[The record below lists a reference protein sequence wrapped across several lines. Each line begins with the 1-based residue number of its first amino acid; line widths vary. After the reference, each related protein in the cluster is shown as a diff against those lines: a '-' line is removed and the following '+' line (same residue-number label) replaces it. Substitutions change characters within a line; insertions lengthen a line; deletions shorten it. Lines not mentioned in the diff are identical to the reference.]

1 MLRVTSGMVLVRRA
15 LTAALAGLSASA
27 ACGQSGA
34 APAGEASVA
43 IPLTLPTVTYTV
55 AAIDSVAMIDSKR
68 LTISPASVSYL
79 LGAAAVLRIAAVQDA
94 LVARETPSSPPAVA
108 DPPPLVSAEPVSAA
122 PPPVEPRADML
133 ALKPEVRLAPD
144 RGNADSAPAFVQG
157 LKISGEIGKDTVVE
171 GEAELRKRGTNIK
184 ADRIDYRPVE
194 DQLLAAG
201 NVRVYRGGDL
211 FTGTELDLKLDAQ
224 TGVFLKS
231 EYLLANDRARGSAE
245 KFEFLGKDNY
255 RAEDAV
261 YTTCGPGNDDWYLQV
276 KELKLDYGRDL
287 GEVENAKL
295 YFMGANILSAPGM
308 SFALNSKRKSGF
320 LAPSFGS
327 TIQSGQ
333 EFSLPYYWNIAPNRD
348 LTITPRFMTK
358 RGLQTNLASRF
369 IGENY
374 QGEARLEWLP
384 DDHVTRTNRS
394 GFSLLHRQKLG
405 GGWTG
410 NLNVNKVSDDTYFTD
425 LSSRITQTSQRILT
439 REGAVNY
446 AGSYYGVSGRVQ
458 TFQTLQ
464 DILTPVI
471 APYHRVPQIG
481 FNARRFDV
489 AGLDLN
495 LNGEYVRFTH
505 PTQVMGNR
513 VVANP
518 SISYPWLSP
527 GGYVTPKLSLHTTKY
542 FLQQNAAGTPDAFT
556 RTVPQFSL
564 DTGLVFER
572 STDYF
577 GQNYTQTLE
586 PRAYFLRVPARD
598 QSRFPVFDS
607 GIPDLNFAQI
617 FTDNFYSG
625 QDRIADANQ
634 VTVGFTSRLIGT
646 DKANERMR
654 FALAQRFYF
663 SDQKVTLPGEVA
675 RTDRTSD
682 ILASVSGEVAPKLMI
697 DTALQYNPNHNQT
710 GRISIGARWSPEL
723 GRTISAAYRYRRD
736 TLENVDFASQWKFGS
751 NWYAVGRYNYSIQ
764 DQKVVEALAGLEYD
778 GDCWVGRF
786 VMQRFATATQRATTA
801 IFFQLELNG
810 LSRLGSNPLD
820 QLRRNIPGYTKL
832 NEHQTL
838 PQKTMDR
845 YE

>member
-1 MLRVTSGMVLVRRA
+1 MLCKTSGSALRRRA
-15 LTAALAGLSASA
+15 LTAALAGLGVSAAQGQNLALPARDAVLVIPWSAPSASYLVA
-27 ACGQSGA
+27 AADVAPARDVTA
-34 APAGEASVA
+34 APAPINHSAS
-43 IPLTLPTVTYTV
+43 P
-55 AAIDSVAMIDSKR
+55 
-68 LTISPASVSYL
+68 
-79 LGAAAVLRIAAVQDA
+79 VLV
-94 LVARETPSSPPAVA
+94 
-108 DPPPLVSAEPVSAA
+108 AA
-122 PPPVEPRADML
+122 PPLPSADIL
-133 ALKPEVRLAPD
+133 ALKPESRLNPE
-144 RGNADSAPAFVQG
+144 RGADDSAPTFVQG
-157 LKISGEIGKDTVVE
+157 LKISGEIGKETIVE
-171 GEAELRKRGTNIK
+171 GEAELRKRGTSIK
-184 ADRIDYRPVE
+184 ADRIDYRPE
-194 DQLLAAG
+194 DDQMHAAG
-201 NVRVYRGGDL
+201 SVRVYRSGDL
-211 FTGTELDLKLDAQ
+211 FTGTDLNLKLDAQ

-245 KFEFLGKDNY
+245 KMNFLGKDNY
-255 RAEDAV
+255 QADDAV

-287 GEVENAKL
+287 GEAEGAKL
-295 YFMGANILSAPGM
+295 YFKGMNILSVPGI
-308 SFALNSKRKSGF
+308 SFALNSRRKSGF

-333 EFSLPYYWNIAPNRD
+333 EVSIPYYWNIAPNRD
-348 LTITPRFMTK
+348 MTITPRFMTK

-369 IGENY
+369 IGDDY

-384 DDHVTRTNRS
+384 NDKLTRTNRS
-394 GFSLLHRQKLG
+394 GFSLLHKQNLG
-405 GGWTG
+405 GGWSG

-425 LSSRITQTSQRILT
+425 LSSRITQTSQRTLT
-439 REGAVNY
+439 REGTLNY
-446 AGSYYGVSGRVQ
+446 AGSYYGLSGRIQ

-464 DILTPVI
+464 DILAPVT
-471 APYHRVPQIG
+471 APYHRVPQINFG
-481 FNARRFDV
+481 ARRFDV

-495 LNGEYVRFTH
+495 FTSDYTRFTH

-513 VVANP
+513 VVVNP
-518 SISYPWLSP
+518 SVSYPWLSP
-527 GGYVTPKLSLHTTKY
+527 GGYVTPKVSLHSTKY
-542 FLQQNAAGTPDAFT
+542 FLQQNAAGTPDSFT

-564 DTGLVFER
+564 DSGLVFER
-572 STDYF
+572 DASYF
-577 GQNYTQTLE
+577 GQSYTQTLE
-586 PRAYFLRVPARD
+586 PRAYYLRVPGRD

-607 GIPDLNFAQI
+607 GNPDLNFAQI

-663 SDQKVTLPGEVA
+663 TDQKVTLPGEVA

-682 ILASVSGEVAPKLMI
+682 ILASVSGEVAPKLLI

-710 GRISIGARWSPEL
+710 GRVSIGARWSPEL

-736 TLENVDFASQWKFGS
+736 SLENVDFASQWKFGS
-751 NWYAVGRYNYSIQ
+751 NWYAVGRYNYSIK
-764 DQKVVEALAGLEYD
+764 DQKVVEALAGFEYD
-778 GDCWVGRF
+778 GGCWVGRF

-832 NEHQTL
+832 NEHQTPL
-838 PQKTMDR
+838 QKTMDH